1 MQARR
6 KRLGSALMA
15 LLLALGLC
23 TPMAGLI
30 PRARAAGTP
39 KPAAPALDGF
49 LVPVSQTSVV
59 PAGYTAIDSVDDL
72 LAIPED
78 PDGSYI
84 LMADLDLSG
93 YNWKPRCTASD
104 TAFRGVFDGNGHV
117 ISNLNG
123 SNGLF
128 GYVIG
133 GEIRDVGLENASISA
148 YYEYYESSIIG
159 GIAAHC
165 SSTTISNCYF
175 QGDIDTN
182 AYTVGGIVGLAEG
195 LNPSVEYCWMEGSIR
210 STNLAIY
217 DYHSSSLGGIVG
229 ESGAFSGLTI
239 HGCIHSGSIV
249 TERRAMFMGGI
260 GGAVQGTISNCQNY
274 GSITHYTRSA
284 YIGGITSGTR
294 DCVVESCMNAADISY
309 VIASDQYSSEP
320 YIGGITALQADVRN
334 CFNCG
339 DITVDGGDG
348 DGYVGG
354 ITGEEGYAEN
364 SYNVGTVSA
373 PGVASAGALFGSVD
387 GTSRN
392 CYYRSD
398 GMPVYGTIH
407 NTPTLDNV
415 TALTASQMG
424 SAASF
429 GGFDFGSVWTM
440 GSGGYP
446 YPVLQSM
453 YETPSGSDDPSGS
466 DNPNAIIPTPNL
478 QSVSNRQGG
487 VLVEWSVP
495 LETPDQPHKVDG
507 YYVLRGTGSGSYER
521 IADVDGFITWSYVD
535 ASAVDGQTYTYTVQA
550 HYQGQ
555 TGSYDAQGLTITR
568 DQTDYLPN
576 AITGVTIELGDQ
588 PTTSG
593 LSYTPIQ
600 NLWLTTGSQGMRVT
614 LRLEDPLDGDFTGR
628 ITLSHGDKQVYE
640 CGYEDVTYDA
650 EDRTLVFPLVL
661 TGGDHLTPDTA
672 YTITVEDQ
680 YGNQLAS
687 AQARSV
693 PEEYQFWGFT
703 NRSGLTY
710 TLEDLERYYPAS
722 IAKNLYDMDK
732 AYGDQGASGL
742 CFGMALAA
750 GLHMTGAMD
759 GVGIQGSDI
768 LNTVTDPDT
777 PLTGDWAGF
786 TVRDYLAACN
796 VLQNSAEYQDQRRA
810 HMNDYEGLFQTLSAG
825 EPVVVS
831 TWIEYEVTNSA
842 GKAEKELVSHAALAY
857 DIEWDAASATLRLYD
872 PQTAPYQLSTM
883 KLYRYNGEWRA
894 WDYSRLGATFSSTD
908 HDEDGMY
915 FSYRPLDLSPDAEF
929 DVDWTIVNEGK
940 NFLDSADNFLNNLLS
955 SAGLAVVPIA
965 GASGGDTGYAWVSG
979 SGTVELAGLTDTF
992 TVADS
997 RGSYTAGAGAL
1008 TLGLDGGVSSLALS
1022 GTGELSLAW
1031 EQETDTG
1038 TVTGTFTGRSDGAVT
1053 LTREGDKLRLAGADS
1068 GSFSV
1073 TGPDGIS
1080 FGGSIKEGEE
1090 LVIDSEGTVE
1100 QDGGTPGVFS
1110 DVAPDSWYA
1119 DAVAWAVER
1128 GITTG
1133 TSATTFS
1140 PDRPCTRAEIVTLI
1154 WRTLGLDELTAPT
1167 GDNPFRDVDEDA
1179 YYYHAILWAAQNGI
1193 TTGTGPDTFSP
1204 NAVCS
1209 RGEVV
1214 TFLWRVDFP
1223 PKRLP
1228 GNPGFDD
1235 VFQWDYY
1242 WYPVLWA
1249 VDRGITTGTSENTFS
1264 PADLC
1269 TRAQV
1274 VTFLYRD
1281 FNDDV

>member
-6 KRLGSALMA
+6 TRLGSALLA
-15 LLLALGLC
+15 LALALGLC

-49 LVPVSQTSVV
+49 LVPVSQTSVA
-59 PAGYTAIDSVDDL
+59 PAGYTAIDSVADL

-93 YNWKPRCTASD
+93 YDWEPLCPDRENLFS
-104 TAFRGVFDGNGHV
+104 GVFDGNGHV

-128 GYVIG
+128 GYVWN
-133 GEIRDVGLENASISA
+133 GEIRDVGLENAFISA
-148 YYEYYESSIIG
+148 DYDYSVSSIIG
-159 GIAAHC
+159 GIAAYC
-165 SSTTISNCYF
+165 QNDTTISNCYF

-182 AYTVGGIVGLAEG
+182 AYIVGGIVGEA
-195 LNPSVEYCWMEGSIR
+195 NSFAPVEYCWMEGD
-210 STNLAIY
+210 IY
-217 DYHSSSLGGIVG
+217 SDNPGVSYMYGVRLGGIVG
-229 ESGAFSGLTI
+229 QSSPSDDLTI

-249 TERRAMFMGGI
+249 GECKGMSAGGI
-260 GGAVQGTISNCQNY
+260 GGQVRGTISNCQNY

-284 YIGGITSGTR
+284 SIGGITCGR
-294 DCVVESCMNAADISY
+294 WDCVVESCMNAADISY
-309 VIASDQYSSEP
+309 VIEPDRVASAPD
-320 YIGGITALQADVRN
+320 IGGITATQTDVRN

-339 DITVDGGDG
+339 DITVDGDAC
-348 DGYVGG
+348 VGG
-354 ITGEEGYAEN
+354 ITGFGGYAEN
-364 SYNVGTVSA
+364 SYNAGTVSA
-373 PGVASAGALFGSVD
+373 PGVASAGALFGSVA
-387 GTSRN
+387 GASRN

-415 TALTASQMG
+415 APLTTSQMG

-429 GGFDFGSVWTM
+429 AGFDFGSVWTM

-453 YETPSGSDDPSGS
+453 
-466 DNPNAIIPTPNL
+466 
-478 QSVSNRQGG
+478 QGG

-507 YYVLRGTGSGSYER
+507 YYVLRRTGSGSYER
-521 IADVDGFITWSYVD
+521 IADVDGFLTWSYVD
-535 ASAVDGQTYTYTVQA
+535 ASAAQGQTYTYTVQA

-555 TGSYDAQGLTITR
+555 TGSYDTQGLTITR

-628 ITLSHGDKQVYE
+628 ITLSHGDKQVYA
-640 CGYEDVTYDA
+640 CGYEDVTYSA

-661 TGGDHLTPDTA
+661 TGGDHLAPDTA

-759 GVGIQGSDI
+759 DIGIQGSDI

-796 VLQNSAEYQDQRRA
+796 VLQNSAEDPFGRGAGGGQHLDRVRGHQLRR
-810 HMNDYEGLFQTLSAG
+810 EGG
-825 EPVVVS
+825 E
-831 TWIEYEVTNSA
+831 
-842 GKAEKELVSHAALAY
+842 G
-857 DIEWDAASATLRLYD
+857 
-872 PQTAPYQLSTM
+872 
-883 KLYRYNGEWRA
+883 
-894 WDYSRLGATFSSTD
+894 
-908 HDEDGMY
+908 
-915 FSYRPLDLSPDAEF
+915 
-929 DVDWTIVNEGK
+929 
-940 NFLDSADNFLNNLLS
+940 
-955 SAGLAVVPIA
+955 AGLPRRP
-965 GASGGDTGYAWVSG
+965 
-979 SGTVELAGLTDTF
+979 GL
-992 TVADS
+992 
-997 RGSYTAGAGAL
+997 
-1008 TLGLDGGVSSLALS
+1008 
-1022 GTGELSLAW
+1022 
-1031 EQETDTG
+1031 
-1038 TVTGTFTGRSDGAVT
+1038 
-1053 LTREGDKLRLAGADS
+1053 
-1068 GSFSV
+1068 
-1073 TGPDGIS
+1073 
-1080 FGGSIKEGEE
+1080 
-1090 LVIDSEGTVE
+1090 
-1100 QDGGTPGVFS
+1100 
-1110 DVAPDSWYA
+1110 
-1119 DAVAWAVER
+1119 
-1128 GITTG
+1128 
-1133 TSATTFS
+1133 
-1140 PDRPCTRAEIVTLI
+1140 
-1154 WRTLGLDELTAPT
+1154 
-1167 GDNPFRDVDEDA
+1167 
-1179 YYYHAILWAAQNGI
+1179 
-1193 TTGTGPDTFSP
+1193 
-1204 NAVCS
+1204 
-1209 RGEVV
+1209 
-1214 TFLWRVDFP
+1214 
-1223 PKRLP
+1223 
-1228 GNPGFDD
+1228 
-1235 VFQWDYY
+1235 
-1242 WYPVLWA
+1242 
-1249 VDRGITTGTSENTFS
+1249 
-1264 PADLC
+1264 
-1269 TRAQV
+1269 
-1274 VTFLYRD
+1274 
-1281 FNDDV
+1281 